1 MPPSVEEL
9 ERRLIGR
16 GQDSAEVI
24 ASRMAQAVSEMSHY
38 VEYDYVVIND
48 NFEQA
53 LADLGHI
60 LRAERLT
67 VIYQGEQN
75 STLIHQLLAK

>member
-1 MPPSVEEL
+1 MSFDIDWQGAQQIRAKLPTVKSIFILPPSVEEL

-38 VEYDYVVIND
+38 GI
-48 NFEQA
+48 
-53 LADLGHI
+53 
-60 LRAERLT
+60 
-67 VIYQGEQN
+67 
-75 STLIHQLLAK
+75 